1 MILVTTFERRQQILD
16 ILRKQPG
23 LRVPELARLLN
34 VSEGTIRND
43 LNALDDTGQVI
54 RVRGGAAVSDDIRL
68 QSPSFLTRSRKD
80 YAAKQAIA
88 ARAAELV
95 SDGDSILLDASST
108 VYALAEMLRERSRL
122 RVITNG
128 IEAARALAQNPT
140 NNVILLGGTLNL
152 DGSAISGT
160 LSEQFIQNLH
170 IQTAFLSAS
179 GFTPAAGLTEVHVD
193 EAQLKMRMIQA
204 ADRVIALVDSSKFGK
219 VDLIAF
225 AQASQITHLYTD
237 QAIEGRWIDALKE
250 AGVSFS
256 VCGKTSAEDYSPE
269 SH

>member
-1 MILVTTFERRQQILD
+1 VTTFERRQQLME

-23 LRVPELARLLN
+23 LRVPELARMLA

-54 RVRGGAAVSDDIRL
+54 RVRGGAAVSDDLRL

-108 VYALAEMLRERSRL
+108 VYALAEMLHVRSRL

-128 IEAARALAQNPT
+128 IEAGRVLAQNPT

-160 LSEQFIQNLH
+160 LSEQFLQNLH
-170 IQTAFLSAS
+170 IQTAFLSSS
-179 GFTPAAGLTEVHVD
+179 GFTPAAGLTEVHVE

-204 ADRVIALVDSSKFGK
+204 AGQVIALVDSSKFGK

-225 AQASQITHLYTD
+225 AQTSQITHLYTNED
-237 QAIEGRWIDALKE
+237 IEDVWIAALKD
-250 AGVSFS
+250 AGLPFS
-256 VCGKTSAEDYSPE
+256 VCGKNGVVVYSAD